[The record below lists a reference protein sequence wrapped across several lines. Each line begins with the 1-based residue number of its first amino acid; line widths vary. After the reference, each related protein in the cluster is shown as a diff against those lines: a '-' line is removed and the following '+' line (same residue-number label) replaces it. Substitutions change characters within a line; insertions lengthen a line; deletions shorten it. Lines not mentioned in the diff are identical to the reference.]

1 MTISKYHGVG
11 GADVVIK
18 NLCIGLSKIGYRTA
32 IGAFSFTQN
41 PPQDVDK
48 VILNRFKSP
57 TSNANYDFD
66 IIHCHQTSMVYYS
79 LLTSTPFVFH
89 YHGASNK
96 VQEIN
101 LKIAMSLC
109 RKKISK
115 IITVSKT
122 GIEQLKK
129 ITGFI
134 GAEVVYN
141 GVDTKNYHPGLG
153 TRYKKGNPQLL
164 FVGNLYPKKN
174 VGILVDAMTEIT
186 KMYPD
191 AHLQV
196 VGYGEEFQRLQNK
209 VKQKRLEDKVELLGR
224 ISEEELRLRYSSC
237 DMYISAS
244 VFEVHPVPPIESL
257 ACGKPLVLSDIPA
270 HKEILNSSGAG
281 LSFDISNLKDITN
294 KIHEVFEK
302 KQVFA
307 KTAIN
312 FAQKYN
318 WTTSCEKLAKIYA
331 QVLEEN

>member
-1 MTISKYHGVG
+1 MIISKYHGVG
-11 GADVVIK
+11 GADVVMK
-18 NLCIGLSKIGYRTA
+18 NLCIGLSKLGYRTA

-66 IIHCHQTSMVYYS
+66 IIHSHQTSMVYYS

-115 IITVSKT
+115 VITVSKT

-129 ITGFI
+129 ETGFI

-186 KMYPD
+186 KIYPD

-224 ISEEELRLRYSSC
+224 ISEEDLRLRYSSC

-244 VFEVHPVPPIESL
+244 AWELHNVPSMELL
-257 ACGKPLVLSDIPA
+257 ACGKPLILSDIPA
-270 HKEILNSSGAG
+270 HREILKSSNVG
-281 LSFDISNLKDITN
+281 LTFDISDFEDIAN
-294 KIHEVFEK
+294 KVKEVYEN
-302 KQVFA
+302 KQKFVSATMNFA
-307 KTAIN
+307 K
-312 FAQKYN
+312 KCDWSY
-318 WTTSCEKLAKIYA
+318 SCKKLAEIYND
-331 QVLEEN
+331 VLRT